1 MFSIIEAYRPHFDI
15 EYRDN
20 HTKKLHYLLETVLY
34 SQGSLSTID
43 VFNLL
48 YILFDM
54 KGDIYILFEQLGPVL
69 EFKFGDK
76 KCCSY
81 RWGTEQCIDG
91 SYIPNRCIS
100 PKQPGFLYCS
110 KHNEVETKICL
121 GCLKDNKKEI
131 VHQYGWE
138 HWGNIFEKML
148 RPVFIKNMKQLK
160 VDYLDSYPLKYLKQ
174 KIPINIKSESK
185 KEKIIVEQTVI
196 TKHQERLVKKQQEPV
211 VKNIQETIIKKQEE
225 PVVKNHQEP
234 IIKKHQEPIIKNFQ
248 EPVVKNIQEL
258 VVKKQQEQVVK
269 INQEPVV
276 KKHQEQLV
284 KINQGQLVKINQEQ
298 VVKINEQK
306 KQPKLLSGLINEN
319 TEYMT
324 LQLLLYLFNNNII
337 KIDQRFPIKQINIY
351 DTDEPYF
358 SDNTFVYKL
367 IGNKMKAVGIF
378 KDNDT
383 VILKDYME
391 ELTDNKIRYLD
402 NEINNFI
409 DNITS

>member
-20 HTKKLHYLLETVLY
+20 HTKKLHYLLETILN

-54 KGDIYILFEQLGPVL
+54 KEDIYILFEQLGPVL
-69 EFKFGDK
+69 ELKFGDK

-91 SYIPNRCIS
+91 SYIPNRCVS
-100 PKQPGFLYCS
+100 LKQPGFLYCS
-110 KHNEVETKICL
+110 KHNEVETKICQ

-131 VHQYGWE
+131 VHRYGWE

-160 VDYLDSYPLKYLKQ
+160 VHDIASYPLKYLKQ
-174 KIPINIKSESK
+174 KIPIIKSESIK

-196 TKHQERLVKKQQEPV
+196 TKQLEPAVLKKQQEPV
-211 VKNIQETIIKKQEE
+211 VLKNIQEQL
-225 PVVKNHQEP
+225 VKN
-234 IIKKHQEPIIKNFQ
+234 
-248 EPVVKNIQEL
+248 
-258 VVKKQQEQVVK
+258 
-269 INQEPVV
+269 
-276 KKHQEQLV
+276 HQEQLV
-284 KINQGQLVKINQEQ
+284 K
-298 VVKINEQK
+298 
-306 KQPKLLSGLINEN
+306 KQPELLNGVIDE
-319 TEYMT
+319 TRKYMT

-337 KIDQRFPIKQINIY
+337 KIDRGFPIKQINIY

-358 SDNTFVYKL
+358 SDNTFVYRL
-367 IGNKMKAVGIF
+367 IGSKMKAEGIF

-383 VILKDYME
+383 VILKEYME
-391 ELTDNKIRYLD
+391 EFKDNEINYLD
-402 NEINNFI
+402 NEINHFI
-409 DNITS
+409 DSLTS

>member
-20 HTKKLHYLLETVLY
+20 HTKKLHYLLETVLN
-34 SQGSLSTID
+34 SHGSLSTID

-48 YILFDM
+48 FILFDM
-54 KGDIYILFEQLGPVL
+54 KEDIYILFEQLGPVL
-69 EFKFGDK
+69 ELKFGDK

-100 PKQPGFLYCS
+100 QKQPGFLYCS

-148 RPVFIKNMKQLK
+148 RPVFIKNIKQLK

-174 KIPINIKSESK
+174 KIPTIKTESIKIEK
-185 KEKIIVEQTVI
+185 KIVEQTVI
-196 TKHQERLVKKQQEPV
+196 TKHHEHP
-211 VKNIQETIIKKQEE
+211 
-225 PVVKNHQEP
+225 
-234 IIKKHQEPIIKNFQ
+234 
-248 EPVVKNIQEL
+248 
-258 VVKKQQEQVVK
+258 
-269 INQEPVV
+269 V
-276 KKHQEQLV
+276 KKHQEQLI
-284 KINQGQLVKINQEQ
+284 KTNHEHLVKKQQEQ
-298 VVKINEQK
+298 LIKTNHEPTVITKQQEQLIK
-306 KQPKLLSGLINEN
+306 TNHEPTVITKQPKLLSGLIDE
-319 TEYMT
+319 TTRYMT

-337 KIDQRFPIKQINIY
+337 KIDQHFPIKQINIY
-351 DTDEPYF
+351 DTDEQYF

-367 IGNKMKAVGIF
+367 IGYKMKAVGIF

-391 ELTDNKIRYLD
+391 ELIDNKIDYLD

>member
-20 HTKKLHYLLETVLY
+20 HTKKLHYLLETILN

-54 KGDIYILFEQLGPVL
+54 KEDIYILFEQLGPVL
-69 EFKFGDK
+69 ELKFGDK

-91 SYIPNRCIS
+91 TYIPNRCIS
-100 PKQPGFLYCS
+100 QKQPGFLYCS

-148 RPVFIKNMKQLK
+148 RPVFIKNIKQLK

-174 KIPINIKSESK
+174 KIPTIKTESIK
-185 KEKIIVEQTVI
+185 IEKIIVEQTVI
-196 TKHQERLVKKQQEPV
+196 TKHHEPVVVKNTHKPLVVKNIQEPLVVKKQQEPV
-211 VKNIQETIIKKQEE
+211 V
-225 PVVKNHQEP
+225 VKNTQKP
-234 IIKKHQEPIIKNFQ
+234 
-248 EPVVKNIQEL
+248 L
-258 VVKKQQEQVVK
+258 
-269 INQEPVV
+269 VV
-276 KKHQEQLV
+276 KKHQEPL
-284 KINQGQLVKINQEQ
+284 
-298 VVKINEQK
+298 VVKNNEQR
-306 KQPKLLSGLINEN
+306 KQPKLLSGLIDE
-319 TEYMT
+319 TKRYMT

-337 KIDQRFPIKQINIY
+337 KIDQHFPIKQINIY
-351 DTDEPYF
+351 DTDEQYF

-367 IGNKMKAVGIF
+367 IGCKMKAVGIF

-383 VILKDYME
+383 VILKDCME
-391 ELTDNKIRYLD
+391 ELIDNKINYLD

-409 DNITS
+409 DNINS

>member
-15 EYRDN
+15 EYRDS
-20 HTKKLHYLLETVLY
+20 HTKKLHYLLETVLN
-34 SQGSLSTID
+34 SQDSLSTID

-54 KGDIYILFEQLGPVL
+54 KEDIYILFEQLGPVL

-100 PKQPGFLYCS
+100 QKQPGFLYCS
-110 KHNEVETKICL
+110 KHNEVEMKICQ

-148 RPVFIKNMKQLK
+148 RPVFIKNIKQLK

-174 KIPINIKSESK
+174 KIPTIKTESIK
-185 KEKIIVEQTVI
+185 IEKIIVEPTV
-196 TKHQERLVKKQQEPV
+196 
-211 VKNIQETIIKKQEE
+211 
-225 PVVKNHQEP
+225 
-234 IIKKHQEPIIKNFQ
+234 IKKHQEPTIKTESIKIEKIIVEPTVIKTDQEPLIKTDLVPLLKNHEEPIIKTDQEPIIKNND
-248 EPVVKNIQEL
+248 P
-258 VVKKQQEQVVK
+258 
-269 INQEPVV
+269 
-276 KKHQEQLV
+276 
-284 KINQGQLVKINQEQ
+284 
-298 VVKINEQK
+298 K
-306 KQPKLLSGLINEN
+306 KQPKLLSGLIDE
-319 TEYMT
+319 TKRYMT

-337 KIDQRFPIKQINIY
+337 KIDQHYPVKQINIY
-351 DTDEPYF
+351 DSDEQYF
-358 SDNTFVYKL
+358 HDNTFVYKL
-367 IGNKMKAVGIF
+367 IGYKMKAVGIF

-391 ELTDNKIRYLD
+391 ELTDNKIDYLD

-409 DNITS
+409 DSLTS

>member
-54 KGDIYILFEQLGPVL
+54 KGDIYILFEQLGPIL

-110 KHNEVETKICL
+110 KHNEVETKICQ

-196 TKHQERLVKKQQEPV
+196 TKHQEPII
-211 VKNIQETIIKKQEE
+211 KNIQEL
-225 PVVKNHQEP
+225 VV
-234 IIKKHQEPIIKNFQ
+234 KKHQEPLVKINQ

-258 VVKKQQEQVVK
+258 VVKNIQEPIIKKHDELVVKNIQEPIIKKHQEPVVKNIQELIVKKHQEQVVK
-269 INQEPVV
+269 INQE
-276 KKHQEQLV
+276 
-284 KINQGQLVKINQEQ
+284 Q
-298 VVKINEQK
+298 VVLKNNEPI
-306 KQPKLLSGLINEN
+306 KQSQLLSGLINEN
-319 TEYMT
+319 TQYMT

-358 SDNTFVYKL
+358 SDNTFVYKF

-409 DNITS
+409 DSLTS